1 MTILFQA
8 NTLINSKVYH
18 TGGKYNFATADEATQ
33 VAAGAAIYWPPAV
46 VLNVHPEWVVVAELK
61 PASFTAAATSQQIP
75 VFNLEP
81 HGVIHGIKIRHTTP
95 FSGGGLSAFT
105 ISLGDINTVDLFASA
120 YDVFQATGSR
130 VYQLSSNFYAEDN
143 TNPTCLYV
151 NGISTSANVNAAT
164 AGAATI
170 WALLSKS

>member
-1 MTILFQA
+1 MTILFTA

-18 TGGKYNFATADEATQ
+18 AGGKYNFAAADEATQ

-46 VLNVHPEWVVVAELK
+46 KLDTTPIWVPIANLTF
-61 PASFTAAATSQQIP
+61 ASFGAAAASQQIP

-81 HGVIHGIKIRHTTP
+81 HGIIHGVKIRHTTP
-95 FSGGGLSAFT
+95 FTGGSLSAFT
-105 ISLGDINTVDLFASA
+105 VSVGDLGTVDLFASA
-120 YDVFQATGSR
+120 YDVLQATGAR

-143 TNPTCLYV
+143 TSPTCLYV
-151 NGISTSANVNAAT
+151 NAIATGANVNAAT
-164 AGAATI
+164 AGVVNI